1 MYPND
6 VLQRAMMIVA
16 GQRRGWGTRQD
27 ETGGTGQLTGK
38 EDQVK
43 APNEPHGW
51 RYDTKSRIKG
61 QVID

>member
-1 MYPND
+1 
-6 VLQRAMMIVA
+6 MMIVA